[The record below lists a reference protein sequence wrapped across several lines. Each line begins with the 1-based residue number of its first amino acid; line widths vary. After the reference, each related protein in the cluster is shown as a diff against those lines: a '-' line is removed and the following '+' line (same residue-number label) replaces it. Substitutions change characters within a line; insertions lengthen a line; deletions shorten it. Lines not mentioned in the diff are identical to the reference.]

1 MSLEDPLSTDLAKAT
16 SQYNQGNREVCFG
29 QGDTG
34 KWNCYQLMKSSGV
47 QSYYIDPLPPSGT
60 RVIKYH
66 CMVCACKYL
75 LLQSVEQGGEGG
87 GGLPGRWGVEWGFSH
102 GRPERRGQLSRNAR
116 QPGMAR

>member
-1 MSLEDPLSTDLAKAT
+1 MSLEDPLSTDLVKAT

-75 LLQSVEQGGEGG
+75 LLQSVEEGGGEGG
-87 GGLPGRWGVEWGFSH
+87 LGWVDGDGGWSGGSAMGGLSAAA
-102 GRPERRGQLSRNAR
+102 N
-116 QPGMAR
+116 

>member
-1 MSLEDPLSTDLAKAT
+1 MSLEDPLSTVLVKT
-16 SQYNQGNREVCFG
+16 TNQYNQCNREVCSG

-47 QSYYIDPLPPSGT
+47 QSYYIDPLPPSET

-75 LLQSVEQGGEGG
+75 LLQSVEEGGEGG
-87 GGLPGRWGVEWGFSH
+87 GGLLGRWGV
-102 GRPERRGQLSRNAR
+102 RGGPAMGGLSAAAN
-116 QPGMAR
+116 